1 MTPSARLVDRY
12 RLVERLGAGGMSVV
26 WRAYDEVLGRPVAVK
41 MLNGRYAADAASRK
55 LIRAEA
61 RSAGRLSH
69 PNVTNVYDYGEALET
84 DGTRVPFVVMEL
96 IDGVTLDV
104 HLKRGPLHRKAAVRI
119 AAEVAGALP
128 AAHAHGLVHRDIKPA
143 NVMLTA
149 TGVKVVDFGIAAVA
163 GAHADSS
170 PTVLGTPAYL
180 APERLLGSAVTP
192 ASDVYALG
200 LLLYRALTGHLPWLA
215 DTVTQMIN
223 AHCYTE
229 PEALPPIPDLPADV
243 SELCDRCLA
252 KSPDDRPSAVEAAAT
267 LAAAAGVRV
276 PLPLGDVLD
285 WADDE
290 SGTVMVAGGE
300 ATILT
305 EQPAT
310 DYDADYDA
318 ATPER
323 RRSRVA
329 AIALGSAVA
338 VTAAGLATGAW
349 SKFGG
354 SASRDHGQP
363 PAAAAERIQLGGE
376 GTPCEVRYRTKSDAT
391 GAFAVDVTV
400 VNGDRA
406 LSDWTLRFDFAG
418 DQAVT
423 GGTGAQWSQ
432 SGTSVTT
439 RGTAPLTPGATTTV
453 SFTGGYR
460 EGNPLPTAFTLN
472 DASCRATVT
481 GATGTGTTGSG
492 ATGAGAG
499 NPAPPDQPAQQVAG
513 DQGIQSGDGG
523 NNESNKGKGRGKGK
537 GKGWLPSR

>member
-1 MTPSARLVDRY
+1 MSRLVGRY
-12 RLVERLGAGGMSVV
+12 RLIERLGAGGMSVV

-41 MLNGRYAADAASRK
+41 MLNGRYAADAASRT

-84 DGTRVPFVVMEL
+84 DGNRVPFVVMEL
-96 IDGVTLDV
+96 VDGVTLDA
-104 HLKRGPLHRKAAVRI
+104 HLERGPLPRMAAVRI
-119 AAEVAGALP
+119 AAEVAAALA
-128 AAHAHGLVHRDIKPA
+128 AAHAHGLVHRDIKPT

-163 GAHADSS
+163 GAPADNS

-200 LLLYRALTGHLPWLA
+200 LLLYRTLTGRLPWLA

-223 AHCYTE
+223 AHRYVE
-229 PEALPPIPDLPADV
+229 PAALPPIPDLPA
-243 SELCDRCLA
+243 EIGQLCDHCLA
-252 KSPDDRPSAVEAAAT
+252 KSADDRPSAAEAAAT
-267 LAAAAGVRV
+267 LAAAAGIRV
-276 PLPLGDVLD
+276 PLPLGEVLD
-285 WADDE
+285 WAGDGA
-290 SGTVMVAGGE
+290 GTVAVAGGE
-300 ATILT
+300 STIRT
-305 EQPAT
+305 EPPAT
-310 DYDADYDA
+310 GYDA
-318 ATPER
+318 AGYDAAGPRR

-349 SKFGG
+349 SKFDG
-354 SASRDHGQP
+354 SASGGHGQP
-363 PAAAAERIQLGGE
+363 PAAAAERLQMGGT
-376 GTPCEVRYRTKSDAT
+376 GTPCEVRYRTKSDVA
-391 GAFAVDVTV
+391 GAFAVDVTI
-400 VNGDRA
+400 VNGNGRA
-406 LSDWTLRFDFAG
+406 LPAWTLRFDFAG

-432 SGTSVTT
+432 SGSSVTT
-439 RGTAPLTPGATTTV
+439 RGTAPLAPGATTTA

-472 DASCRATVT
+472 GMSCRAAVT
-481 GATGTGTTGSG
+481 GATGEP
-492 ATGAGAG
+492 AQPAQPPPAGQ
-499 NPAPPDQPAQQVAG
+499 PAQPAQQVAS
-513 DQGIQSGDGG
+513 DQGNAPANGG
-523 NNESNKGKGRGKGK
+523 NNESNNGKGK
-537 GKGWLPSR
+537 GKGKG